1 MTSRSRPG
9 AVIGLP
15 SAWTV
20 PLSGFSRPAMM
31 LSNVDLPQPLA
42 PTRQTNSPSATL
54 RLTLSSARTYTAAL
68 LNHLE
73 TFSIVSFDGAMTS
86 SSSAAE
92 ERWRGTRCI
101 TGFQLAWKCL
111 WSLLE
116 SPHLFHPGQIW
127 QSNHGIRR
135 L

>member
-9 AVIGLP
+9 PVIGLP
-15 SAWTV
+15 SACIV

-31 LSNVDLPQPLA
+31 LSNVDLPHPLA
-42 PTRQTNSPSATL
+42 PTRQTNSPSATF
-54 RLTLSSARTYTAAL
+54 RLTLSNARTSPDAP
-68 LNHLE
+68 LNLFE
-73 TFSIVSFDGAMTS
+73 TFSIPSFDGAMTS

-101 TGFQLAWKCL
+101 TEFQLALKYL

-127 QSNHGIRR
+127 QSNHGIR
-135 L
+135 